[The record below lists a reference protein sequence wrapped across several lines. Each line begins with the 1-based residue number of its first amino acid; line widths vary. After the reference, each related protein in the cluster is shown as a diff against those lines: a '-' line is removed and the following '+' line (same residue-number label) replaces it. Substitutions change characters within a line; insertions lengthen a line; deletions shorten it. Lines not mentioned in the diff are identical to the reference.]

1 MGLFDKVKK
10 SKGETPADLSMD
22 FPIAGVMNEP
32 SEDEELPTLDAL
44 VAGSALLD
52 GDDKD
57 FGNEKAVLDDS
68 LGLLDDAL
76 GMAAP
81 SGADDELAALGGE
94 DTGGTDDDDGL
105 GDLMD
110 IFTNEEEE
118 DIDLS
123 ALLRN
128 LEDVSGQELLDLAL
142 EVSEGLR
149 LLYTDA
155 A

>member
-10 SKGETPADLSMD
+10 GKEDGQEDLSMD
-22 FPIAGVMNEP
+22 FPLAGVMDEQA
-32 SEDEELPTLDAL
+32 EDEDLPTLDAL
-44 VAGSALLD
+44 VGGTVGLVD
-52 GDDKD
+52 GNSDS
-57 FGNEKAVLDDS
+57 EKAVLDES
-68 LGLLDDAL
+68 LSLLDDAL
-76 GMAAP
+76 AVAAP
-81 SGADDELAALGGE
+81 SGADDELAVLGG
-94 DTGGTDDDDGL
+94 DDPAQDDDDGL

-118 DIDLS
+118 DVDLT
-123 ALLRN
+123 ALLSN
-128 LEDVSGQELLDLAL
+128 LEEVSGQELLDLAL